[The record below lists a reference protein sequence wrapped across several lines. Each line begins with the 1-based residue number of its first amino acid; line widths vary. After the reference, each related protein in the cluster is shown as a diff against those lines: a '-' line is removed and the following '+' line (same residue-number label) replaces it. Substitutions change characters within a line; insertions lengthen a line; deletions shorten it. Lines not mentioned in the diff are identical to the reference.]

1 MKTSELQKPEM
12 TLFNKVIDVISG
24 IFVPIIN
31 VLMAAALLKG
41 VLMLLVNLGVLAE
54 TDGAYQI
61 FYAISD
67 GFFYFLPVFLAYT
80 ASKKLKADSFT
91 SVLIAAALVYPKITA
106 VFENGAGIDF
116 FGIPITR
123 VTYPSG
129 VIPIILAVGLLH
141 YIELPLEK
149 YLPKTIKGFMKPMI
163 ALIIVVPITF
173 ILFGPIGAL
182 FGNLLAGAYSLLHG
196 FSPVVSGA
204 IFGLI
209 WQPMVVFGLQWGLVP
224 VIIENIRTLGADT
237 ILPTL
242 GAAVMGQ
249 AGAAM
254 AVSLITKNKKLK
266 ILAMS
271 CSITAILGVTEP
283 VLYGITVPLKRPML
297 AACIA
302 GAVGGAFVGTSHA
315 TALAFAFP
323 SFISLVVYLG
333 EGFWTFLLSLFVGF
347 IIGFILTF
355 LFKFKDPENELE
367 LEELE
372 EMEK

>member
-1 MKTSELQKPEM
+1 
-12 TLFNKVIDVISG
+12 
-24 IFVPIIN
+24 
-31 VLMAAALLKG
+31 
-41 VLMLLVNLGVLAE
+41 
-54 TDGAYQI
+54 
-61 FYAISD
+61 
-67 GFFYFLPVFLAYT
+67 
-80 ASKKLKADSFT
+80 
-91 SVLIAAALVYPKITA
+91 
-106 VFENGAGIDF
+106 
-116 FGIPITR
+116 
-123 VTYPSG
+123 
-129 VIPIILAVGLLH
+129 
-141 YIELPLEK
+141 
-149 YLPKTIKGFMKPMI
+149 
-163 ALIIVVPITF
+163 
-173 ILFGPIGAL
+173 
-182 FGNLLAGAYSLLHG
+182 
-196 FSPVVSGA
+196 
-204 IFGLI
+204 
-209 WQPMVVFGLQWGLVP
+209 MVVFGLQWGLVP